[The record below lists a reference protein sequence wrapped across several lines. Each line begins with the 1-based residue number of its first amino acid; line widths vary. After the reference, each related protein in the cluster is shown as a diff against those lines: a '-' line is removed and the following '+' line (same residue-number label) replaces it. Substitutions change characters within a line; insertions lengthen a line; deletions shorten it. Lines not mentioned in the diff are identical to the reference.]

1 MSGLY
6 PQVAELEAQNA
17 ALGGKAGGYSDE
29 RGPLVAE
36 ARLQVASDDGR
47 CAGELHKKGGTRSGL
62 LNRHNWSLRT
72 FWVRTELADGENYEL
87 LYFKGSPDY
96 AKGAAALRK
105 AAKGSLP
112 LAGCTVVEASTGHR
126 SKGVGFEFQLF
137 GARSG
142 AFEMYAETLEARS
155 RWCET
160 LRYVISVANARARW
174 LQGERSASLGLA
186 AQLGGLEAE
195 PSTAALAGA
204 VKVKAKKDKAGTLFA
219 GKKTNYSAA
228 ATTFQPE
235 ADPRDDSDDDDYAA
249 GAAPAAAA
257 LGDGA
262 TCALRVEVDADA
274 YPPQSAARA
283 EFLDAFARD
292 VAEALDDAAFSYE
305 GEAEPLRVAPADVRV
320 LGLAPAPEL
329 DWMCLVEFELFP
341 GGGGDEKAYEAAD
354 RAATRGAA
362 ARKLAALVKDADSPL
377 YEGDVACFV
386 DRDFTAGLFGVE
398 EAAPAKAEAPLSP
411 DPAVAAVLARY
422 DAARAP
428 PSLDG
433 AR

>member
-87 LYFKGSPDY
+87 LYFKGGPDY
-96 AKGAAALRK
+96 AKDAAALRK

-160 LRYVISVANARARW
+160 LRYV
-174 LQGERSASLGLA
+174 
-186 AQLGGLEAE
+186 
-195 PSTAALAGA
+195 
-204 VKVKAKKDKAGTLFA
+204 F
-219 GKKTNYSAA
+219 
-228 ATTFQPE
+228 
-235 ADPRDDSDDDDYAA
+235 
-249 GAAPAAAA
+249 
-257 LGDGA
+257 
-262 TCALRVEVDADA
+262 
-274 YPPQSAARA
+274 
-283 EFLDAFARD
+283 
-292 VAEALDDAAFSYE
+292 
-305 GEAEPLRVAPADVRV
+305 
-320 LGLAPAPEL
+320 
-329 DWMCLVEFELFP
+329 
-341 GGGGDEKAYEAAD
+341 
-354 RAATRGAA
+354 AA
-362 ARKLAALVKDADSPL
+362 ARDDM
-377 YEGDVACFV
+377 
-386 DRDFTAGLFGVE
+386 
-398 EAAPAKAEAPLSP
+398 
-411 DPAVAAVLARY
+411 
-422 DAARAP
+422 
-428 PSLDG
+428 
-433 AR
+433 

>member
-36 ARLQVASDDGR
+36 ARLQVATDDGR

-142 AFEMYAETLEARS
+142 AFEMYAETLEERS

-160 LRYVISVANARARW
+160 LRYV
-174 LQGERSASLGLA
+174 
-186 AQLGGLEAE
+186 
-195 PSTAALAGA
+195 
-204 VKVKAKKDKAGTLFA
+204 FA
-219 GKKTNYSAA
+219 DA
-228 ATTFQPE
+228 
-235 ADPRDDSDDDDYAA
+235 RDD
-249 GAAPAAAA
+249 
-257 LGDGA
+257 
-262 TCALRVEVDADA
+262 
-274 YPPQSAARA
+274 
-283 EFLDAFARD
+283 
-292 VAEALDDAAFSYE
+292 
-305 GEAEPLRVAPADVRV
+305 
-320 LGLAPAPEL
+320 
-329 DWMCLVEFELFP
+329 M
-341 GGGGDEKAYEAAD
+341 
-354 RAATRGAA
+354 
-362 ARKLAALVKDADSPL
+362 
-377 YEGDVACFV
+377 
-386 DRDFTAGLFGVE
+386 
-398 EAAPAKAEAPLSP
+398 
-411 DPAVAAVLARY
+411 
-422 DAARAP
+422 
-428 PSLDG
+428 
-433 AR
+433 